1 MNLSRL
7 TLPLSLALAAACV
20 GLSHADKYDE
30 QALML
35 AKKHIIIDTHIDVPY
50 RLKAKWADVSVSLE
64 HGDFDYPR
72 AVKGGLDVPFMSI
85 YIPASHE
92 MKGGGLALANG
103 LIDAVESI
111 VYRAPDKFVMVDS
124 VASMKAAKAQGKI
137 GLALGM
143 ENGTPIEGKL
153 ENLHHF
159 YQRGIRYIT
168 LAHSKANH
176 ISDSSYDTNKFW
188 QGLSP
193 FGVELVKEMNN
204 IGMMVDISH
213 VSDQAF
219 YDVMTVSKA
228 PVIASHSS
236 ARHFVPGFERNMDDK
251 MIKALGKNHGLIM
264 INFGSTFVTAE
275 ANEHGRQESAAM
287 AELDKQKEGGI
298 GKEKMAAFKAEYRK
312 KHPFP
317 FATVDDVA
325 DHVDRVVKLAGIES
339 VGIGSDYD
347 GVGDSLPVGLKDVSS
362 YPALVAEL
370 LRRGYKEK
378 DIEKFLGGNLLR
390 VLGEVEKL
398 AANSGK

>member
-1 MNLSRL
+1 MKLSRL
-7 TLPLSLALAAACV
+7 TLPLSIALVSALA

-30 QALML
+30 QALALTQKHML
-35 AKKHIIIDTHIDVPY
+35 IDTHIDVPY
-50 RLKAKWADVSVSLE
+50 RLKSQWADVSVSLDK
-64 HGDFDYPR
+64 GDFDYPR

-92 MKGGGLALANG
+92 MDGGGRALANG

-111 VYRAPDKFVMVDS
+111 VYRAPDKFVMVNS

-159 YQRGIRYIT
+159 YKRGIRYIT
-168 LAHSKANH
+168 LAHSKVNH

-188 QGLSP
+188 RGLSP

-204 IGMMVDISH
+204 IGVMVDISH
-213 VSDQAF
+213 VSDEAF
-219 YDVMTVSKA
+219 YDVMKVSKA

-251 MIKALGKNHGLIM
+251 MIKALGKNKGVIM
-264 INFGSTFVTAE
+264 INFGSTFVTAA
-275 ANEHGRQESAAM
+275 ANKHGELESAAM
-287 AELDKQKEGGI
+287 AELTKQQEGGVSE
-298 GKEKMAAFKAEYRK
+298 EKLAVFKAEYRK
-312 KHPFP
+312 KFPFP
-317 FATVDDVA
+317 FATVSDVA
-325 DHVDRVVKLAGIES
+325 DHVDRVVKLAGIQS

-347 GVGDSLPVGLKDVSS
+347 GVGDSLPIGLKDASS

-390 VLGEVEKL
+390 VLSDVEKI
-398 AANSGK
+398 AANSKK